1 MKVFYVRCS
10 TVEQN
15 EARQVAMAKENGIEK
30 VYIDKASGKNTDRPE
45 FQKMMAFVREGDI
58 VVTESISRIARN
70 TRDLLSIIDE
80 LRARGVGFI
89 SLKENIDTQT
99 PQGKFM
105 LTVFAAMAQFERE
118 CTRQRQAE
126 GIAIAKAN
134 KVYKGRRRRDVD
146 FVKFDAMCREKDLK
160 MRTATSIQKEF
171 GITAT
176 TFYRWYKERFDK
188 QKQ

>member
-10 TVEQN
+10 TAEQN
-15 EARQVAMAKENGIEK
+15 EGRQLAMAKENGIEK
-30 VYIDKASGKNTDRPE
+30 IYVDKASGKNTDRPE
-45 FQKMMAFVREGDI
+45 FQKMMAFVRDGDV

-70 TRDLLSIIDE
+70 TKDLLSIIDE
-80 LRARGVGFI
+80 LRVRGVGFV
-89 SLKENIDTQT
+89 SLKESIDTQT

-118 CTRQRQAE
+118 CTRQRQEE

-134 KVYKGRRRRDVD
+134 HLYKGRKPMDID
-146 FVKFDAMCREKDLK
+146 DAKFIALCREWQDGK
-160 MRTATSIQKEF
+160 RTATSIQKEF

-176 TFYRWYKERFDK
+176 TFYRWYKERFNK
-188 QKQ
+188 Q